1 MGATLTSIADGIVE
15 VDREENK
22 LQQATAHLDILDEIQ
37 DIDEIES
44 DQGKAKLERQIA
56 KLKRLG
62 GGDDEDGSA

>member
-1 MGATLTSIADGIVE
+1 
-15 VDREENK
+15 
-22 LQQATAHLDILDEIQ
+22 LDILDEIQ